1 MMRRWLTAGV
11 RLALG
16 TFLGL
21 AIAEGIFRVRD
32 GGAFPRLNIYEP
44 DPDLA
49 VRLRPLATETIA
61 FNGNP
66 PSHVRINHLG
76 YRGAD
81 PTPIPTE
88 NEILVVGDSQAF
100 GLGVEENDAFVN
112 QIGYGL
118 NQPVFN
124 AGVPT
129 YGPPEFLEV
138 TRRWL
143 DRRRAKTVIYVVNLA
158 NDLFEAARPNLE
170 RHAVLDGWAL
180 HKESVPPHVPMFP
193 GRELLLRDS
202 HAFFAY
208 RAWRHHEPGDPSATA
223 EAAEPPV
230 FASDGTWR
238 DLLGAATMVDTK
250 RHDADAARGR
260 VSELEAEI
268 ARVEKAHAEEVER
281 ARLTAE
287 STREQIA
294 ATYELLDGPEGQEWT
309 RSNGQPHDIRVPFR
323 YTAEAGP
330 RVGDIAER
338 LVTGAEVRRDVEIA
352 LRRKAAQELK
362 IAEAKKTLAGRADL
376 EGIERQIDE
385 QKAALRATLETLS
398 PMRRPL
404 AAEAKLCKDHGV
416 TLYVVVLPLDVQ
428 VSEGEW
434 AKYGRPVADMSASLA
449 LIDDIR
455 RVGDDLGVPVWS
467 AFDVLKEAEPGAFL
481 NGDIH
486 MTPKGHAAV
495 AKGFLKFLR
504 EQKAGAAR

>member
-1 MMRRWLTAGV
+1 MVCV

-16 TFLGL
+16 TLVGL
-21 AIAEGIFRVRD
+21 SITEAIFRVRD

-49 VRLRPLATETIA
+49 VRLRKLATETIA

-76 YRGAD
+76 FRGAD

-88 NEILVVGDSQAF
+88 EEILVVGDSQAF
-100 GLGVEENDAFVN
+100 GLGVEENDAFAT

-143 DRRRAKTVIYVVNLA
+143 EKRRPKMVIYVVNLA
-158 NDLFEAARPNLE
+158 NDLFEAARPNLD

-180 HKESVPPHVPMFP
+180 HKESVPPHVLLFP

-223 EAAEPPV
+223 EAAEPPT
-230 FASDGTWR
+230 FASDGSWR
-238 DLLGAATMVDTK
+238 DLLGEATVVDTK
-250 RHDADAARGR
+250 RHDADVARGR
-260 VSELEAEI
+260 VAELEAEI
-268 ARVEKAHAEEVER
+268 ARAEKAHAEDVER
-281 ARLTAE
+281 AKLAAE
-287 STREQIA
+287 RTREQIA
-294 ATYELLDGPEGQEWT
+294 ETYELLDGPEGQEWT
-309 RSNGQPHDIRVPFR
+309 RSNGQPRDIRVPFN
-323 YTAEAGP
+323 YGAEAGP

-362 IAEAKKTLAGRADL
+362 MAEAKKALASRADV
-376 EGIERQIDE
+376 EGIERQIEE
-385 QKAALRATLETLS
+385 QKAALRATLEALS

-404 AAEAKLCKDHGV
+404 AAEAKLCEEHGAK
-416 TLYVVVLPLDVQ
+416 LYVLVLPLDVQ
-428 VSEGEW
+428 VSDGEW
-434 AKYGRPVADMSASLA
+434 AKYGRPVTDMSASLA
-449 LIDDIR
+449 LMDDIR

-467 AFDVLKEAEPGAFL
+467 AYDVLKQAEPGAFL

-495 AKGFLKFLR
+495 ANGFLKFLHQER
-504 EQKAGAAR
+504 VGAAR